1 MKLNVCC
8 GQDYREGYINIDFSD
23 VGVNGSKV
31 KIDVVHDILNGLP
44 YPENSADEIVFREAL
59 EHFHRLQGLDILKE
73 LYRVLKPGGKL
84 DLTVPPALKQLK
96 MLLIQLQNAKSVPI
110 EDFLY
115 AHERFSVWKWHD
127 DLMGAPNP
135 KKAYGDSHLT
145 LFSPETLRTLVEH
158 VGFKVLTINEEIQ
171 LYATK

>member
-8 GQDYREGYINIDFSD
+8 GQDYRDGYVNIDFSD
-23 VGVNGSKV
+23 IGVEGNKI
-31 KIDVVHDILNGLP
+31 KIDLVHDVLGGLP
-44 YPENSADEIVFREAL
+44 YEDNSADEIVFREAL
-59 EHFHRLQGLDILKE
+59 EHFHRWNGLKILQE
-73 LYRVLKPGGKL
+73 LFRVLKPGGKL

-96 MLLIQLQNAKSVPI
+96 ILLIQLQNAKNISI
-110 EDFLY
+110 DDFLH

-135 KKAYGDSHLT
+135 KKNFGDSHLT
-145 LFSPETLRTLVEH
+145 LYSPETLRTLVEH
-158 VGFKVLTINEEIQ
+158 VGFKILLINEEIQ

>member
-135 KKAYGDSHLT
+135 NKQYGDSHLT
-145 LFSPETLRTLVEH
+145 LYSPETLRTVVEY
-158 VGFKVLTINEEIQ
+158 VGFKILSINEEIQ